1 MQWLN
6 GQLVCF
12 INEDVWFYFFQH
24 QFRLDSLLHNSN
36 NSKRPNFC
44 RGRYRM
50 EEEKQQ
56 QYIQA
61 SPHFLWRYATVLQL
75 NRRSL
80 GARLG
85 IDMSSAT
92 TGETEMFSG
101 AEIHICARR
110 SGCFYLKSRA
120 EQAVRAELE
129 SLHHGS
135 TAVASYTNQNSQ
147 RKSTWL
153 ELCMTRGLCGI

>member
-1 MQWLN
+1 
-6 GQLVCF
+6 
-12 INEDVWFYFFQH
+12 
-24 QFRLDSLLHNSN
+24 
-36 NSKRPNFC
+36 
-44 RGRYRM
+44 M

-61 SPHFLWRYATVLQL
+61 SPHFLWRSATVLQL

-110 SGCFYLKSRA
+110 KGCFYLKSRA
-120 EQAVRAELE
+120 EQAVKAELE

-135 TAVASYTNQNSQ
+135 AADSAQTTVAPSPIKTPSASQLGWNCAWLVGYVAFKNIIWKELKSWPKRWLYLPHWYYELLAVG
-147 RKSTWL
+147 K
-153 ELCMTRGLCGI
+153 GKI